1 MLCSY
6 IYYYFSKVP
15 NGFRSVHIWDY
26 RLIRLI
32 YVLPKVA
39 FCSRNVITLWFQ
51 ALLMWNK
58 SSFCSIDSTLCTR
71 YIVSEIHPF
80 LLHLFT
86 ILCSATWS
94 SIFPFLT
101 GVSAS
106 KTGASNKQFAVQEYF
121 TIEFKEVEPTKK
133 YKFLSIY
140 VPCRKKQKLYAW
152 LVFMWSRKWGYLEQL
167 RKKRSFF
174 YKV

>member
-51 ALLMWNK
+51 ALVMWNK
-58 SSFCSIDSTLCTR
+58 SSFCSSDSTLCTR

-86 ILCSATWS
+86 ILCSCSWS
-94 SIFPFLT
+94 ILC
-101 GVSAS
+101 
-106 KTGASNKQFAVQEYF
+106 YM
-121 TIEFKEVEPTKK
+121 
-133 YKFLSIY
+133 
-140 VPCRKKQKLYAW
+140 
-152 LVFMWSRKWGYLEQL
+152 VFNI
-167 RKKRSFF
+167 SFF
-174 YKV
+174 DWSLCFENWSLKQTVCSTRVFHNRIQRSRANQKIQVFVDICTLP